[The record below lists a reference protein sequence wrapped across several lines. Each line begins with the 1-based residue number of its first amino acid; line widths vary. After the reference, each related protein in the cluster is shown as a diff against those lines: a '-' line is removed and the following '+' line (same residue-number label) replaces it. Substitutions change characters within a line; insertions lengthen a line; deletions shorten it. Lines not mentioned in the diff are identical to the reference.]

1 VPKVQWK
8 GRIFSNEFSEY
19 LKKHGIQRKYSY
31 SYSPQQNGIVERKNN
46 HIVKITRA
54 MLNEKN
60 SPNYFW
66 AKAIANV
73 VYIMN

>member
-1 VPKVQWK
+1 MPKVQWR
-8 GRIFSNEFSEY
+8 GIIFSNEFSEY
-19 LKKHGIQRKYSY
+19 LKKHGIQRKYSS

-46 HIVKITRA
+46 HIVEITRA

-66 AKAIANV
+66 VEAIANV